1 MDKIGIKNIISTMDA
16 KSITKAIESLN
27 NAEKIKFY
35 FATGISWEEAY
46 DIQKRIQKGKESF
59 KAEAKTIS
67 QYVEKEDSFGIRK
80 NK

>member
-1 MDKIGIKNIISTMDA
+1 MDA

-27 NAEKIKFY
+27 IAEKIKFY

-46 DIQKRIQKGKESF
+46 DIQKRIQKGLEDKESF

-67 QYVEKEDSFGIRK
+67 QYVEKEDPFGIRK
-80 NK
+80 NKF